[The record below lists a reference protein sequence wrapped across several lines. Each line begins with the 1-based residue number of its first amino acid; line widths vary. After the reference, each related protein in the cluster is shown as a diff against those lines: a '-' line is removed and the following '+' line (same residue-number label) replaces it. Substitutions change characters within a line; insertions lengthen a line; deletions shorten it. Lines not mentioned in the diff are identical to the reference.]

1 MRKKVLHKNQPAA
14 SRRSGLLWIGAGLL
28 LLLLGS
34 LVFWNRVNRT
44 PAPPP
49 QVTGAPR
56 LAVDQSTL
64 DEGDVPLGKTI
75 RSVFRLQNVGDQPL
89 TVLDEPQVE
98 VVEGC

>member
-1 MRKKVLHKNQPAA
+1 MSKKVLHKKQTAA
-14 SRRSGLLWIGAGLL
+14 AGRAVWLWVGAGLL
-28 LLLLGS
+28 LLLIGS
-34 LVFWNRVNRT
+34 LVLWNRPERK
-44 PAPPP
+44 PIAPP

-56 LAVDQSTL
+56 LAVDQPTL

-89 TVLDEPQVE
+89 EVLGEPQVE